1 LEPTTESKFCI
12 TYGQKL
18 DPTDSIAEPLKKKNW
33 FILHGWSYRRRRT
46 CCQFTLTHKSQSTNN
61 QKLDVEIQTNR
72 KKTKIIHVE
81 TNTSHF
87 TSSSVRGVQPYRLF
101 FTPISL
107 TWSVSCYF
115 ALNGSALILHT
126 AIVVNAVWTRVL
138 LQLFFPQCAL
148 CPIFLPFLDMFQVHV
163 IHGLGMLQVLGGMRH
178 ATRPWHMLPAM
189 LHGLLVLWV
198 LITWEVMSAKH
209 DNVKKKKKI
218 RAKGQ
223 TEKKLL
229 QYSLYWL
236 HWHRWAFVKLGL
248 KASLELLPQRNSE
261 CSPHIYLY
269 PIHFYVRPGS
279 CKICVTWGSGTFV
292 GEEEWML
299 QKCARMLLSVCKSVH
314 VQQHG
319 KKKVHKK
326 SGDEVE

>member
-178 ATRPWHMLPAM
+178 ATRPLAHATC
-189 LHGLLVLWV
+189 HV
-198 LITWEVMSAKH
+198 TWPFGTMSTQNMGGYECKTWQFE
-209 DNVKKKKKI
+209 KKKKNQGKRADWEKI
-218 RAKGQ
+218 AAVLFVLTALTSMGICKVRAESVSRTAPSKKQWVLPSHLSIPHSFLCQTWKLQNLCDMGFWDICRRGGMNASKVCENASISVQVCSCAAAWEEKG
-223 TEKKLL
+223 
-229 QYSLYWL
+229 S
-236 HWHRWAFVKLGL
+236 
-248 KASLELLPQRNSE
+248 
-261 CSPHIYLY
+261 
-269 PIHFYVRPGS
+269 
-279 CKICVTWGSGTFV
+279 
-292 GEEEWML
+292 
-299 QKCARMLLSVCKSVH
+299 
-314 VQQHG
+314 
-319 KKKVHKK
+319 
-326 SGDEVE
+326 